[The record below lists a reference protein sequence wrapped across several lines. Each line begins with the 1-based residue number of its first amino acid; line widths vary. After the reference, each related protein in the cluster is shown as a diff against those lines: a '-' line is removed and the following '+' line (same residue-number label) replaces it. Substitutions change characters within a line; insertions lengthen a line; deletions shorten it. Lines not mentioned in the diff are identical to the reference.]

1 MISVARL
8 SKSYGSVHAVRD
20 LSFEVRS
27 GEVLGFL
34 GPNGAGKSTTMRI
47 LTGYL
52 NPSSGAAS
60 VAGHDV
66 VDEPLAARSCI
77 GYLPEHTPVYTD
89 MTVREYLRFV
99 AEARGVP
106 RRDRKRAVAAAI
118 VDCGLDN
125 VAGRLIGH
133 LSKGYRQRTCLAQ
146 SLVHRPPV
154 LILDEPTSG
163 LDPNQIVEIRGLV
176 SELAKDRAIIWSTHI
191 LGEVEALCERVLII
205 NAGRAVALGSPD
217 ELKRSIPDA
226 RPLRISIAGAPDENA
241 VAQRVAAI
249 PGVRAVDRLG
259 PVQTEDGL
267 EYELRVTPDDDV
279 AVRDRIVESTRDA
292 GWRLRRLNALDPTL
306 EDVFRYLTR
315 DGGKGAAPEPE
326 SEPDP
331 AGRVGADDGSRDDD
345 ASREEGSR

>member
-52 NPSSGAAS
+52 NPSSGSAS
-60 VAGHDV
+60 VAGYDV
-66 VDEPLAARSCI
+66 VDEPLEARSRI

-89 MTVREYLRFV
+89 MTVTEYLRFV
-99 AEARGVP
+99 AEARGVA

-118 VDCGLDN
+118 TDCGLEA

-163 LDPNQIVEIRGLV
+163 LDPNQIVEVRRLV
-176 SELAKDRAIIWSTHI
+176 SELAKERAIIWSTHI
-191 LGEVEALCERVLII
+191 LSEVEALCERVLII

-217 ELKRSIPDA
+217 ELKRAIPDA
-226 RPLRISIAGAPDENA
+226 RPLRVSVAGAPGEDA
-241 VAQRVAAI
+241 VVERISAV
-249 PGVRAVDRLG
+249 PGVRSVERLG
-259 PVQTEDGL
+259 SISDGTNDTP
-267 EYELRVTPDDDV
+267 EYELRVASDDDV
-279 AVRDRIVESTRDA
+279 AVRDRIVESTREA
-292 GWRLRRLNALDPTL
+292 GWRLRRLTAIDPTL
-306 EDVFRYLTR
+306 EDVFRYQTR
-315 DGGKGAAPEPE
+315 DTARGSADEPAVAAVGDGGTE
-326 SEPDP
+326 SDS
-331 AGRVGADDGSRDDD
+331 GDS
-345 ASREEGSR
+345 ASREEVSP